1 MDTEAQTTE
10 EERVTRGRG
19 SDHRQGKG
27 DKGAYTIEEEGDKG
41 AQTTDEGWGQGG
53 SDHRQ
58 GKGDKGA

>member
-19 SDHRQGKG
+19 SDHRQGKV

-41 AQTTDEGWGQGG
+41 AQNTEEG
-53 SDHRQ
+53 
-58 GKGDKGA
+58 